1 MVSPEPS
8 PNPPLAAPPG
18 DASSRRPTSIEDLLG
33 PELMARL
40 DRLDI
45 LSRKVFAGKMPGER
59 RSRRRGQSVEFDDYR
74 PYTPGDDLRHI
85 DWNVLARLDRL
96 FLKLFREDEDLA
108 LHLVLDVSPS
118 MDMGEP
124 NKLVFAHRVAMAMG
138 YIGLVTHSRVAVSVF
153 GRGTQAIRQLPPMR
167 GRTGVQRL
175 ASFLLESLSAEE
187 PAKPTDFH
195 AAMRLLARSRAG
207 KGVAVLLSDMLL
219 REGYL
224 PGLNFLSYGGLHAGG
239 FEAYV
244 LQVLSPQDLD
254 PGAGRNPLA
263 GDLRLI
269 DAERLDGAEVTVSAA
284 LLRQYRRRLDAHI
297 EGLSRAC
304 RARSIRHLVVRTDA
318 EVASLVGSDLRRQ
331 GLLG

>member
-1 MVSPEPS
+1 MVTPH
-8 PNPPLAAPPG
+8 
-18 DASSRRPTSIEDLLG
+18 ASSSTAEADGRRPASLEDLLG
-33 PELMARL
+33 ADLMARL

-45 LSRKVFAGKMPGER
+45 ISRKVFAGKMPGER

-118 MDMGEP
+118 MDLGEP

-138 YIGLVTHSRVAVSVF
+138 YIGLVTHSRVAVSTF
-153 GRGTQAIRQLPPMR
+153 GRGTQAIQQLPPMR

-175 ASFLLESLSAEE
+175 ASFLLESLNSAE
-187 PAKPTDFH
+187 PTGPTDFH
-195 AAMRLLARSRAG
+195 AAMRVLARSRAG

-219 REGYL
+219 REGFL

-254 PGAGRNPLA
+254 PAAGRNPLA

-269 DAERLDGAEVTVSAA
+269 DAERNDGTEVTVSAA

-297 EGLSRAC
+297 EGVARAC
-304 RARSIRHLVVRTDA
+304 RARSIRHMVVGSDA
-318 EVASLVGSDLRRQ
+318 EVAGLVGGDLRRQ